1 MILKIFL
8 FVALYCGLS
17 YFLMYCYFI
26 GQTLR
31 LKSGKATVKKA
42 TYTTEEEA
50 FYYVDKGVLGLTHF
64 PNEIIEYFIYA
75 PFFLFLFILGIIV
88 YPFYWLYYKIAKK

>member
-1 MILKIFL
+1 MILRIFL
-8 FVALYCGLS
+8 FVALYCGMS
-17 YFLMYCYFI
+17 YFLMYLFLI

-42 TYTTEEEA
+42 TYTTEDEA

-64 PNEIIEYFIYA
+64 PKEIIEHFIYA
-75 PFFLFLFILGIIV
+75 PIFLLIFILGVIL
-88 YPFYWLYYKIAKK
+88 YPFYRLYYKIVKK